1 MSSDTSQVQEP
12 TGKRYIPRP
21 QELSTEYLRDILDEY
36 YMSKWNPNRET
47 VAAVQKWK
55 DWPLVF
61 RMPDVKKDFTILID
75 NGVVQSV
82 TVGLPDRP
90 RILCVMLAETMQ
102 RIYYDETT
110 AAIEAISGRI
120 KIRGNE
126 VERRRLLAA
135 ISFLTW

>member
-1 MSSDTSQVQEP
+1 MSQVQDS
-12 TGKRYIPRP
+12 TGKQYIPRP
-21 QELSTEYLRDILDEY
+21 ETLSTEYLRDILDEY
-36 YMSKWNPNRET
+36 YLAKWNPNKDT
-47 VAAVQKWK
+47 VAAVVKWK
-55 DWPLVF
+55 DWPLVV
-61 RMPDVKKDFTILID
+61 RMPDVKQDFTILID
-75 NGVVQSV
+75 AGVVQSV
-82 TVGLPDRP
+82 EVGLPERP

-110 AAIEAISGRI
+110 AAIESIAGRI